1 VQGGAEEPAK
11 ATTLSAPPFPYSFNA
26 RSIFSMGTKAQQSKT
41 RYAFHL
47 LKQLIIKH
55 GQHRHNDALETLQ
68 KELEE
73 GYTVVGIYGDNQQ
86 PWRLRSGSV
95 WKKSTRET
103 TTRIAWTF
111 SSPRISRKC
120 AATV

>member
-1 VQGGAEEPAK
+1 
-11 ATTLSAPPFPYSFNA
+11 
-26 RSIFSMGTKAQQSKT
+26 MGTKAQESKT

-73 GYTVVGIYGDNQQ
+73 GYTVIGIYGDNQQ
-86 PWRLRSGSV
+86 PWMVQVNADSPLEAAIAGINKTYDGGKNGPELEDIFVVEVVAGKMKGILDPDRKSV
-95 WKKSTRET
+95 
-103 TTRIAWTF
+103 
-111 SSPRISRKC
+111 
-120 AATV
+120 V